1 VATTA
6 IGQNGF
12 MTFVPPV
19 HLPAIVLMGVSGA
32 GKSVVGN
39 ALADVSG
46 RVFIDGDDL
55 HPAANKEKMRAG
67 IPLTDAD
74 REPWLRIIGERL
86 AVGVGVIVACS
97 ALRRRYRDLLRS
109 YAPDTF
115 FAHLDPQPETLEQR
129 LAVRVHEYMPADL
142 LGSQLATL
150 EPLQPDEFGAVFRS
164 DGSVDAT
171 VADIRAALAS
181 DLEEPPAVR

>member
-1 VATTA
+1 MTA
-6 IGQNGF
+6 GIPEPSAAQRLI
-12 MTFVPPV
+12 PV
-19 HLPAIVLMGVSGA
+19 VMMGVSGA

-39 ALADVSG
+39 ALADASG

-55 HPAANKEKMRAG
+55 HSAANKEKMHAG

-74 REPWLRIIGERL
+74 RGPWLRTIGERL
-86 AVGVGVIVACS
+86 AVGDGVIVACS

-115 FAHLDPQPETLEQR
+115 FAHLDPEPDTLEQR

-164 DGSVDAT
+164 DGTIDAT
-171 VADIRAALAS
+171 VADIRATLAS
-181 DLEEPPAVR
+181 DLEETER

>member
-1 VATTA
+1 
-6 IGQNGF
+6 
-12 MTFVPPV
+12 MTVIPPTS
-19 HLPAIVLMGVSGA
+19 LPPIVLMGVSGA
-32 GKSVVGN
+32 GKTVVGS
-39 ALADVSG
+39 ALADASG

-55 HPAANKEKMRAG
+55 HSTENKEKMRAG

-86 AVGVGVIVACS
+86 AVGDGVIVACS
-97 ALRRRYRDLLRS
+97 ALRRQYRDLLRS
-109 YAPDTF
+109 YAPETF
-115 FAHLDPQPETLEQR
+115 FAHLDPDPGTLEQR
-129 LAVRVHEYMPADL
+129 LAGRVHEYMPADL
-142 LGSQLATL
+142 VGSQLATL

-171 VADIRAALAS
+171 VADIRAVLAS